1 MERGFELLAVPGLPT
16 APFLPSGADW
26 ACQLFKESNCCEKA
40 AGGQERNNLLGFV
53 FQGATPE
60 PPEKTLSARRA
71 GPWTLSISRVS
82 GTGTPTSLGF
92 LRNVS
97 IFLSL
102 TFRTPR
108 PPLSPLLAA
117 PPAGR
122 SRAPAPP
129 YERDSPARLAAA
141 GRREGGQ
148 ERGQGGPMDYAG
160 ARAPLGAGP
169 GGTRRTAAET
179 QSARL
184 RPPAASPPRPRR
196 SQEPQPPGGASGV
209 RAQPACRRRARA
221 APPLPLPRRSARGAS
236 ARGRRPTGARP
247 DASRKRSRPSRA
259 NWGAGRGSGRAR
271 AHLAG
276 TAGFAGSWA
285 VGRWGCRA
293 GAGLYVPD
301 DRPFGAL
308 RVSTVAR
315 NSLSPSPVSCMCRPQ
330 E

>member
-196 SQEPQPPGGASGV
+196 SQEPQPPGGRERRQGPAGLPASRARGPAPPPPPEERARRKRPRSAADGGAPGRQQEAVPPLARELGGGAGV
-209 RAQPACRRRARA
+209 RPRARA
-221 APPLPLPRRSARGAS
+221 LGGHRWVCWFLGRGALGLPRWSRALRP
-236 ARGRRPTGARP
+236 RRQALW
-247 DASRKRSRPSRA
+247 RPSRLH
-259 NWGAGRGSGRAR
+259 RG
-271 AHLAG
+271 
-276 TAGFAGSWA
+276 
-285 VGRWGCRA
+285 
-293 GAGLYVPD
+293 
-301 DRPFGAL
+301 
-308 RVSTVAR
+308 
-315 NSLSPSPVSCMCRPQ
+315 Q
-330 E
+330 K